1 MTGAPTAAMTVVTGA
16 RTAAMTAVTGGR
28 TVATGV
34 LDPGCC
40 GDSSGAGAVVRSLTT
55 ASGRTQWAK

>member
-1 MTGAPTAAMTVVTGA
+1 MTGAPTAAMTAVTGA

-34 LDPGCC
+34 PDPGCC
-40 GDSSGAGAVVRSLTT
+40 GGNSGAGG
-55 ASGRTQWAK
+55 GRFAP